1 MSASFINDPKH
12 WRERAEQM
20 RTIAE
25 ETHNPL
31 AKETMLRIAQDY
43 EHLAQRA
50 EARLAGD
57 APGQ

>member
-12 WRERAEQM
+12 RRERAEQM

-25 ETHNPL
+25 ETHDPL

-43 EHLAQRA
+43 EHLAQRV
-50 EARLAGD
+50 
-57 APGQ
+57 